1 MGQMGCSVFAA
12 ELAHDAAVE
21 RHERR
26 VERALF
32 CFRTEAMAK
41 LREDA
46 CTDADAIRDVL
57 SELTAPELE
66 RITRAALSGDLLEIG
81 RTLAN
86 PLTGYVRARECDEL
100 DIESEA
106 LRMLGD
112 GE

>member
-1 MGQMGCSVFAA
+1 MSAA
-12 ELAHDAAVE
+12 ACRVTADLRAHDAAVE

>member
-1 MGQMGCSVFAA
+1 MSAPACRVTAD
-12 ELAHDAAVE
+12 LRAHEDAAE

-32 CFRTEAMAK
+32 LFRDHAVAK

-57 SELTAPELE
+57 SELTPTELE
-66 RITRAALSGDLLEIG
+66 RITRAALSGDLMEIG

-86 PLTGYVRARECDEL
+86 PLLGHVRARERDEA

-106 LRMLGD
+106 LKMLGD
-112 GE
+112 EE